1 MSDTWRSFADRSKD
15 INGLLARFY
24 SDLTRSESTR
34 YFGRRLTVISALV
47 LGDVAACFIGIVAA
61 HQVETLMNPLAG
73 PSYWTHLPIIA
84 LILVFITVGLYSN
97 SLSNPYRRFRRRGLG
112 VLLFVALDA
121 ILAGLE
127 VGLVNFIINASL
139 ISIFLLVTGYYAETI
154 VRRCL
159 MRLGLWSAPT
169 AIIGCDSAAEKLYQ
183 KLSNEPDCGLRP
195 IGFLIT
201 QDDDSVGNYQHLPA
215 PVLGHVKDGPRIQ
228 LGIEYAV
235 MTSKDQ
241 LAVAQSIS
249 QTTPTQ
255 LILLSSNI
263 DDLPS
268 LGSRTRTFGASV
280 GIEFERDP
288 YLFQNRLLKRAFDLI
303 IAVPALVLLSPVI
316 TVFAALVYWIDRG
329 NPFYVQMRVG
339 QDGRMIKVPKLR
351 SMYRDSDLRLE
362 QHLKQSAE
370 ARAEWNKYFKLSND
384 PRILPHVGQLIR
396 RSSVDELPQLWS
408 VIIGD
413 MSLVGPRPFPE
424 YHLDSFDKEFRQ
436 VRHVVPPGLTGLWQ
450 VTDRSNGDL
459 TVQKKQDLAYIRNWS
474 LLLDLYILLETVP
487 AVLFARGAK

>member
-1 MSDTWRSFADRSKD
+1 
-15 INGLLARFY
+15 
-24 SDLTRSESTR
+24 
-34 YFGRRLTVISALV
+34 
-47 LGDVAACFIGIVAA
+47 
-61 HQVETLMNPLAG
+61 
-73 PSYWTHLPIIA
+73 
-84 LILVFITVGLYSN
+84 
-97 SLSNPYRRFRRRGLG
+97 
-112 VLLFVALDA
+112 
-121 ILAGLE
+121 
-127 VGLVNFIINASL
+127 
-139 ISIFLLVTGYYAETI
+139 
-154 VRRCL
+154 
-159 MRLGLWSAPT
+159 
-169 AIIGCDSAAEKLYQ
+169 
-183 KLSNEPDCGLRP
+183 
-195 IGFLIT
+195 
-201 QDDDSVGNYQHLPA
+201 
-215 PVLGHVKDGPRIQ
+215 
-228 LGIEYAV
+228 

-241 LAVAQSIS
+241 LAIAQSIS

-255 LILLSSNI
+255 LILLNSNS

-288 YLFQNRLLKRAFDLI
+288 YLFQNRLLKRAFDLM
-303 IAVPALVLLSPVI
+303 IAIPALVLLSPVI
-316 TVFAALVYWIDRG
+316 GLFAALVYWIDRG

-351 SMYRDSDLRLE
+351 SMYRDADVRLE
-362 QHLKQSAE
+362 QHLKENAE

-408 VIIGD
+408 VIVGD

-436 VRHVVPPGLTGLWQ
+436 LRHIVPPGLTGLWQ